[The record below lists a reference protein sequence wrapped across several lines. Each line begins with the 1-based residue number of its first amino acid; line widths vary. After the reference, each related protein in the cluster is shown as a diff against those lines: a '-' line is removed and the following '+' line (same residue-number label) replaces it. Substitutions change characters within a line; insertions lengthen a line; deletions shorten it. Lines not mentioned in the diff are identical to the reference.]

1 MASLQEGLRVSLTSL
16 VVEASIFQSNESIN
30 LVERVSGGRVIA
42 RGESKGSPYPLS
54 VVLLCRRNKAFSR
67 RMIVI
72 KKEGHFALRLGLAPC
87 AFDRTSQP

>member
-54 VVLLCRRNKAFSR
+54 VLTLEVPTCRYMNA
-67 RMIVI
+67 
-72 KKEGHFALRLGLAPC
+72 
-87 AFDRTSQP
+87 